1 MNRALTMTDRS
12 RPSTKSSP
20 DAGADNADRLFMR
33 EALKLAQRAAG
44 QGEVPVG
51 AIIVKNGQ
59 VVGQGFNQ
67 PVGSHDPS
75 AHAEICALRDAGQTL
90 QNYRL
95 PGCTLYVTIEP
106 CTMCLGA
113 IIHARMAR
121 LVFGAVEP
129 RYGAVSS
136 GQRLLENGVYNH
148 ELAVSSGVLAEEA
161 AELMKQFFRQRRD
174 RRKAQAPASKAGA
187 ELQ

>member
-1 MNRALTMTDRS
+1 VSDRNTADEIS
-12 RPSTKSSP
+12 
-20 DAGADNADRLFMR
+20 GAVADFMPADDIAFMR
-33 EALKLAQRAAG
+33 EALSLASRAGAHD
-44 QGEVPVG
+44 EVPVG
-51 AIIVKNGQ
+51 AVIVKNGQ

-67 PVGSHDPS
+67 PVGNHDPS

-90 QNYRL
+90 ENYRL

-113 IIHARMAR
+113 IIHARIAR
-121 LVFGAVEP
+121 LVFGAAEP

-148 ELAVSSGVLAEEA
+148 DLVVSSGILAEEA
-161 AELMKQFFRQRRD
+161 AALMKQFFRQRRD
-174 RRKAQAPASKAGA
+174 RRVGKVPATDTGSQA
-187 ELQ
+187 

>member
-1 MNRALTMTDRS
+1 MSDHNT
-12 RPSTKSSP
+12 
-20 DAGADNADRLFMR
+20 ADSDDLAFMR
-33 EALKLAQRAAG
+33 EAFSLAQRAAS

-51 AIIVKNGQ
+51 AIIVRNGQ

-75 AHAEICALRDAGQTL
+75 AHAEICALRDAGRTL
-90 QNYRL
+90 ENYRL

-113 IIHARMAR
+113 MIHARITR
-121 LVFGAVEP
+121 LVFGTTEP

-148 ELAVSSGVLAEEA
+148 ELEVSSGILAEEA
-161 AELMKQFFRQRRD
+161 ADLMKQFFRQRRMSAKD
-174 RRKAQAPASKAGA
+174 PASPADAGA

>member
-1 MNRALTMTDRS
+1 MTDRS
-12 RPSTKSSP
+12 RLTTDTSS
-20 DAGADNADRLFMR
+20 DIVADTADTIFMR
-33 EALKLAQRAAG
+33 EALNLAQRAAS

-75 AHAEICALRDAGQTL
+75 AHAEICALRDAGRTL
-90 QNYRL
+90 ENYRL

-113 IIHARMAR
+113 IIHARITR
-121 LVFGAVEP
+121 LVFGATEP

-136 GQRLLENGVYNH
+136 GLRLLENGAYNH
-148 ELAVSSGVLAEEA
+148 ELDVSSGVLATEA
-161 AELMKQFFRQRRD
+161 AELMKQFFRQRRED
-174 RRKAQAPASKAGA
+174 QKDQRQAPQAGA

>member
-1 MNRALTMTDRS
+1 MTDN
-12 RPSTKSSP
+12 ST
-20 DAGADNADRLFMR
+20 AGSQQVTDPLVADDDLAFMR
-33 EALKLAQRAAG
+33 EALTLARHAAA

-59 VVGQGFNQ
+59 VVGQGSNQ

-113 IIHARMAR
+113 IIHARIAR
-121 LVFGAVEP
+121 LVFAADEP

-148 ELAVSSGVLAEEA
+148 ELAVSSGILAEEA
-161 AELMKQFFRQRRD
+161 AGLMKQFFRQRR
-174 RRKAQAPASKAGA
+174 ASPSDQGAAAEASA